1 MSTAVCCCLWSL
13 CYLMLYQ
20 EHLHI
25 HISAKEAL
33 IDFETLTRFPPHSH
47 AVIALF
53 LEIASLKQY
62 VLVS

>member
-1 MSTAVCCCLWSL
+1 
-13 CYLMLYQ
+13 MLYQ